1 MAFDDSYHHTIANN
15 HPNQSRVVLDVSFW
29 NPRLRPY
36 LFPPLAHPCCECDA
50 HVVLSDPW

>member
-15 HPNQSRVVLDVSFW
+15 LPNQSRVVLDVSFW